1 MSGGS
6 RRLAAAQRT
15 AAVSKTPSRKKRL
28 GAWIIIVPALAL
40 FSFSVV
46 AGATGFQPKPD
57 VASAAA
63 KVVPT
68 GHDTSKPSD
77 SDGQHGQSND
87 RKDDQDGDGRNGNGG
102 DGHDDGGLV
111 VIGSSHDD
119 GGIAGRLGKHGR
131 EICWI
136 SASQLARVSAAYQTS
151 TTTIRV
157 HQTTYQLVTVRGA
170 DEHSLKTLLASAVRC
185 ELLQT
190 HHLFFLPFDPNLS

>member
-15 AAVSKTPSRKKRL
+15 AAISTTPSRKKRL

-77 SDGQHGQSND
+77 NDGQPGQSQD
-87 RKDDQDGDGRNGNGG
+87 GKGDQDGDARNGNGG
-102 DGHDDGGLV
+102 DGDEDGGLV
-111 VIGSSHDD
+111 VVGSSHDD
-119 GGIAGRLGKHGR
+119 GGIAGHLGKHGR
-131 EICWI
+131 RDLLDLGEP
-136 SASQLARVSAAYQTS
+136 ARPRLCCLPDLDHDDQCSRDDVSA
-151 TTTIRV
+151 R
-157 HQTTYQLVTVRGA
+157 HGA
-170 DEHSLKTLLASAVRC
+170 WS
-185 ELLQT
+185 Q
-190 HHLFFLPFDPNLS
+190 